1 MYGLDHYYTEND
13 NPLQGTCFF
22 FDKTWYANHKERNV
36 YMIKVTKEAADQL
49 KGALAQ
55 QEQEGLYIR
64 IFVSGMG

>member
-1 MYGLDHYYTEND
+1 MMKRVMPNIMKG
-13 NPLQGTCFF
+13 CFI
-22 FDKTWYANHKERNV
+22 
-36 YMIKVTKEAADQL
+36 MIKVTKEAADKL